1 MVMTGS
7 SEAKGAERALV
18 LVVED
23 DPLIR
28 KLIGIQLTGLPVD
41 VVVAA
46 SGAAALAACAS
57 RVPALVL
64 ADMGLPDMNGAGL
77 CAEIRQ
83 RYPGTPVCIVSGAS
97 GATDRRLAADAGCS
111 GYLVKPFAA
120 KELQSL
126 VTRLLAV
133 SAG

>member
-1 MVMTGS
+1 MTGS
-7 SEAKGAERALV
+7 SEANGAERSLV

-23 DPLIR
+23 DPLVR
-28 KLIGIQLTGLPVD
+28 RLVGIQLTELPLDIVE
-41 VVVAA
+41 VA
-46 SGAAALAACAS
+46 SGAAALAACARRAPS
-57 RVPALVL
+57 LVL

-83 RYPGTPVCIVSGAS
+83 RYPGTPVCIVSGAT

-120 KELQSL
+120 EELKLL
-126 VTRLLAV
+126 VIRLLAA

>member
-1 MVMTGS
+1 MTDSGK
-7 SEAKGAERALV
+7 AGDAQRALV

-41 VVVAA
+41 VIEAA

-64 ADMGLPDMNGAGL
+64 ADMGLPDINGAEL
-77 CAEIRQ
+77 CTEIR
-83 RYPGTPVCIVSGAS
+83 RCYPGTPVCIVSGAS
-97 GATDRRLAADAGCS
+97 GATDRRLAADAGCA

-126 VTRLLAV
+126 VTRLLG
-133 SAG
+133 SSES

>member
-1 MVMTGS
+1 MTDS
-7 SEAKGAERALV
+7 SEARGGERALV

-41 VVVAA
+41 VVEAA
-46 SGAAALAACAS
+46 SGAAALAACA
-57 RVPALVL
+57 RRIPALVL

-97 GATDRRLAADAGCS
+97 AGTDRRLAADAGCS

-126 VTRLLAV
+126 VTRLLV
-133 SAG
+133 SSES